1 MWFLGGL
8 GSWFGAF
15 GLQSVIFPWLAAV
28 VLGLPAER
36 LGLVQMALMAPSIVF
51 TLLGGVI
58 ADRVDTRRLL
68 YRYHVVAALP
78 PLALAAIVAGG
89 DVSPAVLVGYG
100 LMMGTFSA
108 LIVPARDA
116 LLSRVAIG
124 WVPRAV
130 AVASAV
136 SLVCQ
141 LVGIA
146 MGAAAGSLGAP
157 VLLIAQAAVLIGG
170 AIATARTVT
179 APPPIAPAEARLTAL
194 WNGLAEAWMSERI
207 FPVMVVMLAVGG
219 LFVGSFVVIVPLIAR
234 DDYGA
239 GSAGLA
245 LFNGCFFGGTVT
257 SILAQI
263 RLAPPRR
270 PGRVI
275 VITLLLGAGVLAAM
289 AVRGPM
295 ALLAA
300 LCALWG
306 MGAGVVLT
314 QARTIVQMAA
324 SEARRGRLL
333 ATYQLAITGGAPV
346 GAVAMGYLSG
356 AVGPRSA
363 VLWPAGAMLLVL
375 GFLRAR
381 ARTCGD
387 SRRCE

>member
-1 MWFLGGL
+1 M
-8 GSWFGAF
+8 
-15 GLQSVIFPWLAAV
+15 IFPWLAAV
-28 VLGLPAER
+28 VLGLAPER
-36 LGLVQMALMAPSIVF
+36 MGLAQMALMAPSIVF
-51 TLLGGVI
+51 TLLGGAL
-58 ADRVDTRRLL
+58 ADRADTRRLL

-78 PLALAAIVAGG
+78 PLALAASVAGG
-89 DVSPAVLVGYG
+89 GLSYAVLVAYG
-100 LMMGTFSA
+100 LAMGTFSA
-108 LIVPARDA
+108 LIAPARDA

-141 LVGIA
+141 LTGIA

-157 VLLIAQAAVLIGG
+157 VLLIAQAAVLIAG
-170 AIATARTVT
+170 AVAAARTVA
-179 APPPIAPAEARLTAL
+179 APPPETPAEGRLSAIAS
-194 WNGLAEAWMSERI
+194 GLHEAWTSERI
-207 FPVMVVMLAVGG
+207 FPVMVVMLAVGAC
-219 LFVGSFVVIVPLIAR
+219 FVGSFVVVVPLVAR

-275 VITLLLGAGVLAAM
+275 MITLVLGSGVLAAM

-295 ALLAA
+295 VVLAT
-300 LCALWG
+300 LCLVWG
-306 MGAGVVLT
+306 MGAGMVLT

-324 SEARRGRLL
+324 SAARRGRLL
-333 ATYQLAITGGAPV
+333 ATYQLAITGGAPL
-346 GAVAMGYLSG
+346 GAVVMGYLSG
-356 AVGPRSA
+356 LAGPRRA
-363 VLWPAGAMLLVL
+363 VLWPAAAMLLVV
-375 GFLRAR
+375 GFLL
-381 ARTCGD
+381 ART
-387 SRRCE
+387 RLWRQEAV

>member
-375 GFLRAR
+375 GFLLAR

>member
-179 APPPIAPAEARLTAL
+179 APPPIAPAEARLTGL

-257 SILAQI
+257 SILAEI

-346 GAVAMGYLSG
+346 GAVLMGYLSG
-356 AVGPRSA
+356 FVGPRRA
-363 VLWPAGAMLLVL
+363 VLWPAATMLLVL
-375 GFLRAR
+375 VFLL
-381 ARTCGD
+381 ART
-387 SRRCE
+387 RLWRQPAV

>member
-1 MWFLGGL
+1 
-8 GSWFGAF
+8 
-15 GLQSVIFPWLAAV
+15 
-28 VLGLPAER
+28 
-36 LGLVQMALMAPSIVF
+36 
-51 TLLGGVI
+51 
-58 ADRVDTRRLL
+58 
-68 YRYHVVAALP
+68 
-78 PLALAAIVAGG
+78 
-89 DVSPAVLVGYG
+89 
-100 LMMGTFSA
+100 MGTFSA

-146 MGAAAGSLGAP
+146 LGAAAGSLGAP

-346 GAVAMGYLSG
+346 GAVVMGYLSG
-356 AVGPRSA
+356 AVGPRGA

-375 GFLRAR
+375 GFLLAR
-381 ARTCGD
+381 SHLWRQPAV
-387 SRRCE
+387 

>member
-1 MWFLGGL
+1 VWFLGGL

-375 GFLRAR
+375 GFLLAR
-381 ARTCGD
+381 SHLWRQQAV
-387 SRRCE
+387 

>member
-68 YRYHVVAALP
+68 CRYHVVAALP

-89 DVSPAVLVGYG
+89 GVSSAVLVGYG
-100 LMMGTFSA
+100 VAMGTFSA

-375 GFLRAR
+375 GFLLAR
-381 ARTCGD
+381 SHLWRQPAV
-387 SRRCE
+387 

>member
-1 MWFLGGL
+1 VWFLGRL

-245 LFNGCFFGGTVT
+245 LFNGCFFGGTVI

-375 GFLRAR
+375 GFLLAR
-381 ARTCGD
+381 SHLWRQQAV
-387 SRRCE
+387 

>member
-1 MWFLGGL
+1 VWFLGGL

-51 TLLGGVI
+51 TLLGGMI

-89 DVSPAVLVGYG
+89 GVSSAVLVGYG
-100 LMMGTFSA
+100 VAMGTFSA

-146 MGAAAGSLGAP
+146 LGAAAGSLGAP

-170 AIATARTVT
+170 AIATARTMT
-179 APPPIAPAEARLTAL
+179 APPPVAPAEARLTAL
-194 WNGLAEAWMSERI
+194 WNGLAEAWTSERI
-207 FPVMVVMLAVGG
+207 FPVMVVMLAVGS
-219 LFVGSFVVIVPLIAR
+219 LFVGSFVVVVPLIAR

-275 VITLLLGAGVLAAM
+275 MITLLLGAGVLAAM

-324 SEARRGRLL
+324 SETRRGRLL
-333 ATYQLAITGGAPV
+333 ATCQLAITGGAPL
-346 GAVAMGYLSG
+346 GAAVMGYLSA
-356 AVGPRSA
+356 AVGPRGA

-375 GFLRAR
+375 GFLLAR
-381 ARTCGD
+381 SHLWRQQAV
-387 SRRCE
+387 

>member
-1 MWFLGGL
+1 VWFLGGL

-375 GFLRAR
+375 GFLLAR

>member
-375 GFLRAR
+375 GFLLAR
-381 ARTCGD
+381 SHLWRQPAV
-387 SRRCE
+387 

>member
-375 GFLRAR
+375 GFLLAR
-381 ARTCGD
+381 SHLWRQQAV
-387 SRRCE
+387 

>member
-1 MWFLGGL
+1 
-8 GSWFGAF
+8 
-15 GLQSVIFPWLAAV
+15 VIFPWLAAV

-275 VITLLLGAGVLAAM
+275 VITLLLGRRRAGRHGRAGAHGAAGG
-289 AVRGPM
+289 AVRAVGDGRGRGAHAGPDHRADGGERGAPRAAPGHLPARHHRRRAGGRGGHGIPERGGRSAQRR
-295 ALLAA
+295 AL
-300 LCALWG
+300 
-306 MGAGVVLT
+306 
-314 QARTIVQMAA
+314 
-324 SEARRGRLL
+324 ARRRH
-333 ATYQLAITGGAPV
+333 AA
-346 GAVAMGYLSG
+346 
-356 AVGPRSA
+356 GPR
-363 VLWPAGAMLLVL
+363 LP
-375 GFLRAR
+375 AR
-381 ARTCGD
+381 AR
-387 SRRCE
+387 SHLWRQQAV

>member
-1 MWFLGGL
+1 
-8 GSWFGAF
+8 
-15 GLQSVIFPWLAAV
+15 VIFPWLAAV

-375 GFLRAR
+375 GFLLAR
-381 ARTCGD
+381 SHLWRQQAV
-387 SRRCE
+387 

>member
-1 MWFLGGL
+1 
-8 GSWFGAF
+8 
-15 GLQSVIFPWLAAV
+15 
-28 VLGLPAER
+28 
-36 LGLVQMALMAPSIVF
+36 MALMAPSIVF

-58 ADRVDTRRLL
+58 ADRADTRRLL
-68 YRYHVVAALP
+68 SRSHVVAALP

-89 DVSPAVLVGYG
+89 GVSSAVLVGYG
-100 LMMGTFSA
+100 LAMGTFSA

-146 MGAAAGSLGAP
+146 LGAAAGSLGAP

-170 AIATARTVT
+170 AIATVRTVT
-179 APPPIAPAEARLTAL
+179 APPPVAPAEARLTAL
-194 WNGLAEAWMSERI
+194 WNGLVEAWTSERI
-207 FPVMVVMLAVGG
+207 FPVMVVMLAVGS
-219 LFVGSFVVIVPLIAR
+219 LFVGSFVVVVPLIAR

-275 VITLLLGAGVLAAM
+275 MIMLLLGAGVLAAM
-289 AVRGPM
+289 AVQGPL

-346 GAVAMGYLSG
+346 GAVVMGYLSA
-356 AVGPRSA
+356 AVGPRGA

-375 GFLRAR
+375 GFLLAR
-381 ARTCGD
+381 SHLWRQQAV
-387 SRRCE
+387 

>member
-1 MWFLGGL
+1 VWFLGGL

-375 GFLRAR
+375 GFLLAR
-381 ARTCGD
+381 SHLWRQPAV
-387 SRRCE
+387 

>member
-1 MWFLGGL
+1 
-8 GSWFGAF
+8 
-15 GLQSVIFPWLAAV
+15 VIFPWLAAV
-28 VLGLPAER
+28 VLGLPPER
-36 LGLVQMALMAPSIVF
+36 LGLVQMALKAPSIVF

-58 ADRVDTRRLL
+58 ADRRDTRLL
-68 YRYHVVAALP
+68 LARYHVAAALP
-78 PLALAAIVAGG
+78 PLGLAAVVATGG
-89 DVSPAVLVGYG
+89 VSYVVLVGYG
-100 LMMGTFSA
+100 LAMGTFSA

-116 LLSRVAIG
+116 LLSRVAFG

-146 MGAAAGSLGAP
+146 MGAAAGRLGAP
-157 VLLIAQAAVLIGG
+157 ALLIAQAAVLIGG
-170 AIATARTVT
+170 ALATARTVAAT
-179 APPPIAPAEARLTAL
+179 PPPAREDRWTAL
-194 WNGLAEAWMSERI
+194 RDGLAEAWTSERI
-207 FPVMVVMLAVGG
+207 FPVMIVMLAVGT
-219 LFVGSFVVIVPLIAR
+219 LFVGSFVVVVPLIAR

-275 VITLLLGAGVLAAM
+275 MITLVLGAGVLAAM

-295 ALLAA
+295 ALLAT
-300 LCALWG
+300 LCLGWG
-306 MGAGVVLT
+306 MGAGAVLT

-324 SEARRGRLL
+324 SAARRGRLL
-333 ATYQLAITGGAPV
+333 ATYQLAITGAAPV
-346 GAVAMGYLSG
+346 GAAVMGYLSG
-356 AVGPRSA
+356 LAGPRRA
-363 VLWPAGAMLLVL
+363 VLWPAAAMLLVV
-375 GFLRAR
+375 GFLL
-381 ARTCGD
+381 ART
-387 SRRCE
+387 RLWRQEAV

>member
-28 VLGLPAER
+28 VLGLPPER

-58 ADRVDTRRLL
+58 ADRADTRRLL
-68 YRYHVVAALP
+68 YRYHVIAALP
-78 PLALAAIVAGG
+78 PLALAAVVASGG
-89 DVSPAVLVGYG
+89 VSAGVLVAYG
-100 LMMGTFSA
+100 LAMGTFSA

-130 AVASAV
+130 PVASAV
-136 SLVCQ
+136 SLTCQ
-141 LVGIA
+141 LTGIA
-146 MGAAAGSLGAP
+146 MGAAAGRLGAP
-157 VLLIAQAAVLIGG
+157 VLLIAQAAILIAG
-170 AIATARTVT
+170 AVATARTVT
-179 APPPIAPAEARLTAL
+179 APTPAAPPENRLTAL
-194 WNGLAEAWMSERI
+194 QGGLSEAWTSERI
-207 FPVMVVMLAVGG
+207 FPVMVVMLAVGS
-219 LFVGSFVVIVPLIAR
+219 LFVGSFVVVVPLIAR

-275 VITLLLGAGVLAAM
+275 MITLLLGAGVLAAM
-289 AVRGPM
+289 AVQGPM
-295 ALLAA
+295 ALLAV
-300 LCALWG
+300 LCSLWG

-314 QARTIVQMAA
+314 QARTIVQMSA

-333 ATYQLAITGGAPV
+333 ATYQLAITGGAPL
-346 GAVAMGYLSG
+346 GAVVMGYLSG
-356 AVGPRSA
+356 AVTPRGA

-375 GFLRAR
+375 GFLRV
-381 ARTCGD
+381 RT
-387 SRRCE
+387 RLWRQEAV

>member
-1 MWFLGGL
+1 M
-8 GSWFGAF
+8 
-15 GLQSVIFPWLAAV
+15 IFPWLAVV
-28 VLGLPAER
+28 VLGLAPER
-36 LGLVQMALMAPSIVF
+36 MGLAQMALMAPSIVF
-51 TLLGGVI
+51 TLLGGAL
-58 ADRVDTRRLL
+58 ADRADTRRLL

-78 PLALAAIVAGG
+78 PLALAATVAGG
-89 DVSPAVLVGYG
+89 GLSYAVLVAYG
-100 LMMGTFSA
+100 LAMGTFSA

-141 LVGIA
+141 LTGIA

-157 VLLIAQAAVLIGG
+157 VLLIAQAAVLIAG
-170 AIATARTVT
+170 AVVTARTMA
-179 APPPIAPAEARLTAL
+179 APPPEGRLSAIAS
-194 WNGLAEAWMSERI
+194 GLHEAWTSERI
-207 FPVMVVMLAVGG
+207 FPVMVVMLAVGAC
-219 LFVGSFVVIVPLIAR
+219 FVGSFVVVVPLVAR
-234 DDYGA
+234 DDYAA

-275 VITLLLGAGVLAAM
+275 MITLVLGSGVLAAM

-295 ALLAA
+295 ALLAT
-300 LCALWG
+300 LCLVWG

-324 SEARRGRLL
+324 SAARRGRLL
-333 ATYQLAITGGAPV
+333 ATYQLAITGGAPL
-346 GAVAMGYLSG
+346 GAVVMGYLSG
-356 AVGPRSA
+356 LAGPRRA
-363 VLWPAGAMLLVL
+363 VFWPAAAMLLVV
-375 GFLRAR
+375 GFLL
-381 ARTCGD
+381 ART
-387 SRRCE
+387 RLWRQEAV

>member
-1 MWFLGGL
+1 M
-8 GSWFGAF
+8 
-15 GLQSVIFPWLAAV
+15 IFPWLAVV
-28 VLGLPAER
+28 VLGLAPER
-36 LGLVQMALMAPSIVF
+36 MGLAQMAFMAPSIVF
-51 TLLGGVI
+51 TLLGGAL
-58 ADRVDTRRLL
+58 ADRTDTRRLL

-78 PLALAAIVAGG
+78 PLALAATVAGG
-89 DVSPAVLVGYG
+89 GLSYAVLVAYG
-100 LMMGTFSA
+100 LAMGTFSA

-141 LVGIA
+141 LTGIA

-157 VLLIAQAAVLIGG
+157 VLLIAQAAVLIAG
-170 AIATARTVT
+170 AVATARTVA
-179 APPPIAPAEARLTAL
+179 APPPETPAEGRLSAIAS
-194 WNGLAEAWMSERI
+194 GLHEAWTSERV
-207 FPVMVVMLAVGG
+207 FPVMVVMLAVGAC
-219 LFVGSFVVIVPLIAR
+219 FVGSFVVVVPLVAR

-275 VITLLLGAGVLAAM
+275 MITLMLGSGVLAAM

-295 ALLAA
+295 ALLAT
-300 LCALWG
+300 LCLVWG

-346 GAVAMGYLSG
+346 GAVVMGYLSG
-356 AVGPRSA
+356 LAGPRLA
-363 VLWPAGAMLLVL
+363 VLWPAAAMLLVL
-375 GFLRAR
+375 GFLL
-381 ARTCGD
+381 ART
-387 SRRCE
+387 RLWRQEAV